1 LARLYSSKRG
11 RSGSTRPVSK
21 KPPMWCKYRPEEIE
35 ALVVKLAREGN
46 APDMVGV
53 ILRDRYGIPLVKPI
67 IGKTITQIL
76 QSSGVGLKMPED
88 LESLL
93 RKADGLR
100 KHFEKN
106 RGDYSSKRSL
116 ALVESKIHRLVKYY
130 RALGVISP
138 DWEYKPLAASVA

>member
-106 RGDYSSKRSL
+106 RADYSSKRSL

-130 RALGVISP
+130 RALNVISP

>member
-1 LARLYSSKRG
+1 MARLYSSKRG
-11 RSGSTRPVSK
+11 SSGSTRPVSK

-46 APDMVGV
+46 APEMIGV
-53 ILRDRYGIPLVKPI
+53 ILRDRYGVPLVKPI

-93 RKADGLR
+93 RKTDALR
-100 KHFEKN
+100 KHLEKN

-130 RALGVISP
+130 RGLGVIAP
-138 DWEYKPLAASVA
+138 DWKYKPLAASVA